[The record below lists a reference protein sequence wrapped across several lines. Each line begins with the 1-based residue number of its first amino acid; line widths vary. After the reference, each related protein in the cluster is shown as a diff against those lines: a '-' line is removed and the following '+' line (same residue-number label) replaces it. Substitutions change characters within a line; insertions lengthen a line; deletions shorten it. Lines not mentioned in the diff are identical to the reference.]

1 MGSLVQAWFVAIA
14 LLLLGGFALV
24 QSAPVGGDPLA
35 VRCGAQIM
43 RPDQS
48 CHIVSR
54 DGGGRFVGYAEQREI
69 QHAGR
74 GWNLVRS
81 VLGGAVFL
89 FGAGLAAT
97 LVAVKRRG
105 PLDGAAL
112 TRLHGR
118 TLRPHR

>member
-1 MGSLVQAWFVAIA
+1 MGSLVQAWFVAVA

-24 QSAPVGGDPLA
+24 QAGPVGGDRLV
-35 VRCGAQIM
+35 VRCGDQIM

-48 CHIVSR
+48 CHIVST
-54 DGGGRFVGYAEQREI
+54 DGSGRLVGYAEQRQI
-69 QHAGR
+69 QHAGQGR
-74 GWNLVRS
+74 NLVHS
-81 VLGGAVFL
+81 VLGGVVFL

-97 LVAVKRRG
+97 LIAVQRRG

-112 TRLHGR
+112 TRPHGR

>member
-1 MGSLVQAWFVAIA
+1 MGSLVQAWFVAVA
-14 LLLLGGFALV
+14 LLLLGGSALV
-24 QSAPVGGDPLA
+24 QSGPIGADPLV
-35 VRCGAQIM
+35 VRCGDQVM

-48 CHIVSR
+48 CHIVAG
-54 DGGGRFVGYAEQREI
+54 DGTGRSVGYAEQRAI
-69 QHAGR
+69 QQVAH

-97 LVAVKRRG
+97 LIVVKR
-105 PLDGAAL
+105 PLDGAVL